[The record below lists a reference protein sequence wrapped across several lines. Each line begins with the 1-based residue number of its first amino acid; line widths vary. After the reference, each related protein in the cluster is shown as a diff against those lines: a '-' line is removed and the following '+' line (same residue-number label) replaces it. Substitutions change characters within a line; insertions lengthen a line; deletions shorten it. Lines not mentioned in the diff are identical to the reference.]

1 MVCIKI
7 LLPYMDKSFPLGF
20 SVNPI
25 TKENEPWLC
34 MKLKSKYDGVGM
46 ESHKR
51 PNLNIVLVID
61 ISGSMGSLM
70 SDESDGPGLFS
81 GETKLQAAQKC
92 ILAICEKFTDIDY
105 FGLIAFDNTVSYE
118 LRQ

>member
-1 MVCIKI
+1 
-7 LLPYMDKSFPLGF
+7 
-20 SVNPI
+20 
-25 TKENEPWLC
+25 

-61 ISGSMGSLM
+61 ISGSMRSLM
-70 SDESDGPGLFS
+70 SDESDGPGLFG

-92 ILAICEKFTDIDY
+92 ILAICEKFTDMDY
-105 FGLIAFDNTVSYE
+105 FGLIAFNHSVSYE

>member
-1 MVCIKI
+1 M
-7 LLPYMDKSFPLGF
+7 
-20 SVNPI
+20 NPT

-34 MKLKSKYDGVGM
+34 MKLKSKYDGIGM

-61 ISGSMGSLM
+61 ISGSMGSQM
-70 SDESDGPGLFS
+70 SDDSDGVGLFS

-92 ILAICEKFTDIDY
+92 ILAICEKFTDLDY
-105 FGLIAFDNTVSYE
+105 FGLIAFDDTVS
-118 LRQ
+118 LWG

>member
-1 MVCIKI
+1 
-7 LLPYMDKSFPLGF
+7 
-20 SVNPI
+20 
-25 TKENEPWLC
+25 

-46 ESHKR
+46 ETHKR

-61 ISGSMGSLM
+61 ISGSMGSHM
-70 SDESDGPGLFS
+70 SNDSDGGLFS

-105 FGLIAFDNTVSYE
+105 FGMIAFDDTVS
-118 LRQ
+118 LK